1 MRLGIDVPTKGKK
14 ETIRRLRRLKTT
26 IEVSDGGVYWE
37 DRYYSQIHID
47 TTWTEEQLDDW
58 LYRTKGIEYVGTF
71 VMEQI
76 YGV

>member
-1 MRLGIDVPTKGKK
+1 MRLGIDVLTKGKK

-37 DRYYSQIHID
+37 DRNYSQIHID
-47 TTWTEEQLDDW
+47 TTWTEEQLNDW
-58 LYRTKGIEYVGTF
+58 LYRMKGIEYVGTF

-76 YGV
+76 QGV